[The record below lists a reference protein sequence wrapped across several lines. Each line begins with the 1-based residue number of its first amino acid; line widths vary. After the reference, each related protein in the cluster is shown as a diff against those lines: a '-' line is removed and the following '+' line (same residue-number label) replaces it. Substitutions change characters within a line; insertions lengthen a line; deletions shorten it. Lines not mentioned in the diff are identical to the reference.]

1 MTARSWKFE
10 SSPGHHRQF
19 SLIQTKGHP
28 LSTET
33 YAKAV
38 EIHLH
43 QNDLPAGLDW
53 GDTIAVDTETQGL
66 SLIRDRLCVVQIS
79 TGDGVCHLVQF
90 SGDDFSAPN
99 LKALM
104 TDPNVTKVFHYA
116 RFDVSMMKQWL
127 DITIHPIYCTKIA
140 SKLIRTYTDRH
151 GLKDVT
157 RELLGIELSKQQQS
171 SDWAAQTL
179 SQDQLD
185 YAASDVLNL
194 LMIKHKLDIMLAREG
209 RTLLA
214 QSCFDFLG
222 TRGDLDL
229 MGWSEVDIFSHS

>member
-1 MTARSWKFE
+1 MSADTYPK
-10 SSPGHHRQF
+10 P
-19 SLIQTKGHP
+19 LDIQ
-28 LSTET
+28 L
-33 YAKAV
+33 Y
-38 EIHLH
+38 
-43 QNDLPAGLDW
+43 QNDLPAGISF

-79 TGDGVCHLVQF
+79 SGDGVCYLVQF
-90 SGDDFSAPN
+90 TGNNFDAPN

-116 RFDVSMMKQWL
+116 RFDVAMMKQCL
-127 DITIHPIYCTKIA
+127 DITINPIYCTKIA

-171 SDWAAQTL
+171 SDWAAETL
-179 SQDQLD
+179 SQDQLV
-185 YAASDVLNL
+185 YAAGDVLNL
-194 LMIKHKLDIMLAREG
+194 LQIKHKLDVMLAREG
-209 RTLLA
+209 RTELA
-214 QSCFDFLG
+214 KACFDFLG

-229 MGWSEVDIFSHS
+229 MGWSEVDIFSHA

>member
-1 MTARSWKFE
+1 MNAE
-10 SSPGHHRQF
+10 
-19 SLIQTKGHP
+19 I
-28 LSTET
+28 
-33 YAKAV
+33 YAKPV
-38 EIHLH
+38 DIKLYH
-43 QNDLPAGLDW
+43 NDLPPGIDF

-79 TGDGVCHLVQF
+79 SGDGICHLVQF
-90 SGDDFSAPN
+90 TGDDFAAPN

-104 TDPNVTKVFHYA
+104 TDSNVTKVFHFA
-116 RFDVSMMKQWL
+116 RFDVAMMKQWL
-127 DITIHPIYCTKIA
+127 DITINPIYCTKIA

-171 SDWAAQTL
+171 SDWAAETL
-179 SQDQLD
+179 SQDQLN

-194 LMIKHKLDIMLAREG
+194 LMIKDKLDVMLAREG
-209 RTLLA
+209 RMELA
-214 QSCFDFLG
+214 KSCFDFLG
-222 TRGDLDL
+222 IRGDLDL